1 VRGQIRRTAGRA
13 LALTVSG
20 WVLAVA
26 GSVLVA
32 PSASAGPA
40 VTVAIRD
47 LTPPLASVDAGGSVT
62 FVNQIA
68 DKTVQVG
75 GGLLPTLVSV
85 TAHTDV
91 TLKLPS
97 GSKPLP
103 AGASVTETFDT
114 TCVGCTIT
122 YAYRLQSN
130 ASLTSAL
137 TDSAL
142 TMLPPLP
149 APTPFVV
156 NTLVPLPNL
165 PSMNL
170 PQVPAVT
177 VPAPSGQTPQVPQ
190 VPAPADPAPGT
201 PAPGTPAPGAVAPAD
216 TGAQTVSG
224 TPYSYGTSGG
234 AAELA
239 PTASSAVSAVS
250 AVANSYLPGQAMGRR
265 DASGSGGV
273 VGSYDGASVPVFGQ
287 LAGLDTAVT
296 RNGTEVSPDAA
307 GSGAGPG
314 LSVPALLAFIALA
327 GVSSALVRGL
337 RLQRAS
343 R

>member
-13 LALTVSG
+13 LALAVAG
-20 WVLAVA
+20 WVLAMT
-26 GSVLVA
+26 GSVLLA
-32 PSASAGPA
+32 PTANADPA

-47 LTPPLASVDAGGSVT
+47 LTPPLVSVDAGGSVT

-85 TAHTDV
+85 TVHTDV
-91 TLKLPS
+91 TLKVPS

-103 AGASVTETFDT
+103 AGASATETFAA

-122 YAYRLQSN
+122 YTYRLQSN
-130 ASLTSAL
+130 ASLTSAV
-137 TDSAL
+137 TDATL
-142 TMLPPLP
+142 KMLPPLP

-165 PSMNL
+165 PSLNL

-177 VPAPSGQTPQVPQ
+177 VPAPSDQTPQVPQ
-190 VPAPADPAPGT
+190 VPTPVEPAPDT
-201 PAPGTPAPGAVAPAD
+201 PAPEAGPPAD
-216 TGAQTVSG
+216 AGAQTVHG

-234 AAELA
+234 AAQLA
-239 PTASSAVSAVS
+239 PTASSAVSAL
-250 AVANSYLPGQAMGRR
+250 ANSYRPGQAMGRR

-273 VGSYDGASVPVFGQ
+273 IGDYDGASVPVFGQ
-287 LAGLDTAVT
+287 LAGLDTAVS
-296 RNGTEVSPDAA
+296 GADGAEVAPDAA
-307 GSGAGPG
+307 GSAAGPG
-314 LSVPALLAFIALA
+314 LTGSALVAVLALA
-327 GVSSALVRGL
+327 GVSSALVRSV